1 MNQLVTQVRTQQWIT
16 MVREQRN
23 SGQTVKSWCKENH
36 ISENCFYYRQHRIR
50 ELIENEVPKFIEIH
64 RPDVPASG
72 NVESLKSAAI
82 IRSGKLQI
90 DLDNSASEELIARIV
105 RVLNAQ

>member
-1 MNQLVTQVRTQQWIT
+1 MDQLVTQVRTQQWIT

-36 ISENCFYYRQHRIR
+36 ISENCFYYRLHRIR

-64 RPDVPASG
+64 QPDVPATG
-72 NVESLKSAAI
+72 NVEPLKSEAV

-90 DLDNSASEELIARIV
+90 NLDTAEIRK
-105 RVLNAQ
+105 Q

>member
-1 MNQLVTQVRTQQWIT
+1 MDQLVTQVRTQQWIT

-36 ISENCFYYRQHRIR
+36 ISENCFYYRLHRIR
-50 ELIENEVPKFIEIH
+50 ELIENEVPRFIEIH
-64 RPDVPASG
+64 QPDVPVTG
-72 NVESLKSAAI
+72 NVEPLKSAAV

-105 RVLNAQ
+105 RVLNA

>member
-23 SGQTVKSWCKENH
+23 SDLTVKSWCKENH

-50 ELIENEVPKFIEIH
+50 ELIEGKIPKFIEIH
-64 RPDVPASG
+64 QPDIPVAG
-72 NVESLKSAAI
+72 NVEPLKSAAI

-105 RVLNAQ
+105 RALNAQ

>member
-23 SGQTVKSWCKENH
+23 SGLTVKSWCKENH

-50 ELIENEVPKFIEIH
+50 ELIENEVPRFVEIH
-64 RPDVPASG
+64 QPDVPAAG
-72 NVESLKSAAI
+72 NIESLKSAAI

-90 DLDNSASEELIARIV
+90 DLDNSASEELLARIV

>member
-1 MNQLVTQVRTQQWIT
+1 
-16 MVREQRN
+16 MVLEHRN
-23 SGQTVKSWCKENH
+23 SGQIVKSWCKENH

-50 ELIENEVPKFIEIH
+50 ELIENEVPRFVEIH
-64 RPDVPASG
+64 QPDVPTVG
-72 NVESLKSAAI
+72 NIETLKSAAI

-90 DLDNSASEELIARIV
+90 DLDNSASEELLDRIV